1 MKNIKIK
8 GLALLLSLFTL
19 TGCDFMD
26 CDESDNYTKEDVLD
40 SYTRVKQLVTNI
52 YGYLKADFCSI
63 DGAMLD
69 AATDDAIHIYDSS
82 NIQRFVNGTWS
93 ANNTVDDQW
102 SNYYTGIRAANLY
115 LAETANLTFD
125 DWKYSDE
132 YENMMKCFNNYKYE
146 VRFLRAYFYFE
157 LVRRYQNIPLVTK
170 VLSRE
175 EANAAEPVPAQDIF
189 DFIISECTE
198 LSALLPV
205 SYDNMPNIEGGRATR
220 GAALALKARA
230 ALYAASPLYN
240 TANAPS
246 KWVTA
251 AEAAYEIIGNRSEL
265 GYGLDNSFANLF
277 GATNYNSSE
286 VILVRPT
293 GTSTSFE
300 SANYPMGVS
309 GGETSTCPTENLASA
324 FEMADGEAFD
334 WNNAEMRANPY
345 ANRDPRFYL
354 TIVHNGMNWPADK
367 AVEIWEGGANGL
379 PLTNAT
385 TTGYYLRKYVDNSIS
400 FEAGATTSATHHNWV
415 LFRYA
420 EVLLNYAEAMV
431 NAYGDIN
438 HTTSACPLSALE
450 AINQVRGRSGV
461 NMPALPSTLSADEFL
476 KRVKNERRVELA
488 FEGHRFWDLRRWKD
502 LDESKDIYAVKITNN
517 NGTMNYERSLLES
530 RTIEDKLYFYPISN
544 TELFK
549 NENLVQNPGW

>member
-157 LVRRYQNIPLVTK
+157 LIRRYHNVPFVTE
-170 VLSRE
+170 VLTQE
-175 EANAAEPVPAQDIF
+175 EANQVTPATFETIAQ
-189 DFIISECTE
+189 FIVDECSD
-198 LSALLPV
+198 LANYLPV
-205 SYDNMPNIEGGRATR
+205 DYKSFPDAETGRVTK
-220 GAALALKARA
+220 GTALALKARML
-230 ALYAASPLYN
+230 LYMASPLYSSD
-240 TANAPS
+240 NAENW
-246 KWVTA
+246 KKA
-251 AEAAYEIIGNRSEL
+251 AKAAYEIIGSSSEL
-265 GYGLDNSFANLF
+265 GYKLVNYSDLF
-277 GATNYNSSE
+277 NDTNNKVAE
-286 VILVRPT
+286 VILARAT
-293 GTSTSFE
+293 GENGDFE
-300 SANYPMGVS
+300 KANFPMGVE
-309 GGETSTCPTENLASA
+309 GGSTSTCPTQNLVDAY
-324 FEMADGEAFD
+324 EMTDGSAFD
-334 WNNAEMRANPY
+334 WSNPDMKANPY
-345 ANRDPRFYL
+345 ANRDPRMGM
-354 TIVHNGMNWPADK
+354 TIVYNNMKWPVNN
-367 AVEIWEGGANGL
+367 VEIWEGGANGL
-379 PLTNAT
+379 PIENAT
-385 TTGYYLRKYVDNSIS
+385 TTGYYLQKYVNNSIS
-400 FEAGATTSATHHNWV
+400 FESGSKVTAKNHNWI

-431 NAYGDIN
+431 NAFHNPDYKDGEL
-438 HTTSACPLSALE
+438 PLSARE
-450 AINQVRGRSGV
+450 AVNQVRARADV
-461 NMPALPSTLSADEFL
+461 NMPELPSGMSEADFVKRL
-476 KRVKNERRVELA
+476 KNDVV
-488 FEGHRFWDLRRWKD
+488 
-502 LDESKDIYAVKITNN
+502 
-517 NGTMNYERSLLES
+517 
-530 RTIEDKLYFYPISN
+530 
-544 TELFK
+544 
-549 NENLVQNPGW
+549 

>member
-157 LVRRYQNIPLVTK
+157 LIRRYHNVPFVTE
-170 VLSRE
+170 VLTQE
-175 EANAAEPVPAQDIF
+175 EANQVTPATFETIAQ
-189 DFIISECTE
+189 FIVDECSD
-198 LSALLPV
+198 LANYLPV
-205 SYDNMPNIEGGRATR
+205 DYKSFPDAETGRVTK
-220 GAALALKARA
+220 GTALALKARML
-230 ALYAASPLYN
+230 LYMASPLYSSD
-240 TANAPS
+240 NAENW
-246 KWVTA
+246 KKA
-251 AEAAYEIIGNRSEL
+251 AKAAYEIIGSSSEL
-265 GYGLDNSFANLF
+265 GYKLVNYSDLF
-277 GATNYNSSE
+277 NDTNNKVAE
-286 VILVRPT
+286 VILARAT
-293 GTSTSFE
+293 GENGDFE
-300 SANYPMGVS
+300 KANFPMGVE
-309 GGETSTCPTENLASA
+309 GGSTSTCPTQNLVDAY
-324 FEMADGEAFD
+324 EMTDGSAFD
-334 WNNAEMRANPY
+334 WSNPAMKANPY
-345 ANRDPRFYL
+345 ANRDPRMGM
-354 TIVHNGMNWPADK
+354 TIVYNNMKWPVNN
-367 AVEIWEGGANGL
+367 VEIWEGGANGL
-379 PLTNAT
+379 PIENAT
-385 TTGYYLRKYVDNSIS
+385 TTGYYLQKYVNNSIS
-400 FEAGATTSATHHNWV
+400 FESGSKVTAKNHNWI

-431 NAYGDIN
+431 NAFHNPDYKDGEL
-438 HTTSACPLSALE
+438 PLSARE
-450 AINQVRGRSGV
+450 AVNQVRARADV
-461 NMPALPSTLSADEFL
+461 NMPELPSGMSESDFV
-476 KRVKNERRVELA
+476 KRLKNERRVELA
-488 FEGHRFWDLRRWKD
+488 FEGHRFWDVRRWKD
-502 LDESKDIYAVKITNN
+502 LDETADIYGVKVVK
-517 NGTMNYERSLLES
+517 NGDDFEYTKFLLES
-530 RTIEDKLYFYPISN
+530 RAITDNLYFYPIAN
-544 TELFK
+544 TERFK
-549 NENLVQNPGW
+549 NPNLGQNPGW